1 MEGHGISREEQ
12 SCISKCIFKFWGDPD
27 NKDNTENRDR
37 DYMDCLTDCR
47 ICG

>member
-1 MEGHGISREEQ
+1 MEGHRISREEQ

-27 NKDNTENRDR
+27 NKDSTGNRDR